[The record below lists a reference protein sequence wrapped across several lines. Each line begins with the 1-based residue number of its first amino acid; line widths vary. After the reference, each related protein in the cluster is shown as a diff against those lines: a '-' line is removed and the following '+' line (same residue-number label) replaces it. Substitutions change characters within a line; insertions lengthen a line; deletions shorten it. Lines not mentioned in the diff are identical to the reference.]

1 MPLKCAWGWLV
12 TRPLLPNC
20 FAFAKLIF
28 SDDFLWHQNSE
39 PALWNC
45 STQYYTSRHF
55 ALLFETRQFK
65 RLLFSAAC
73 PQHQL
78 LLLKGKSYSSINALD
93 SWVFGSC
100 GEHSQQLPGCVCTY
114 LYFHSINNREVP
126 CNCALCWRNLQSYRE
141 LDFSNRVMRC
151 YKSPGR

>member
-1 MPLKCAWGWLV
+1 MCLRLV
-12 TRPLLPNC
+12 GIKASVLLPNW
-20 FAFAKLIF
+20 FSQMIF
-28 SDDFLWHQNSE
+28 CDTRILN
-39 PALWNC
+39 
-45 STQYYTSRHF
+45 
-55 ALLFETRQFK
+55 LLFETALPSITHPGTLLCYSKQGNFK